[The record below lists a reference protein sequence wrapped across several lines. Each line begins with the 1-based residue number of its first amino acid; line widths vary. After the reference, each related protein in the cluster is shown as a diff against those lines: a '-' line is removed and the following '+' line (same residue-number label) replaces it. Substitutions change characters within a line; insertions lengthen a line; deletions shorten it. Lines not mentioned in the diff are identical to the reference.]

1 MRSAAGAAGLRALI
15 ATIPTPFR
23 DPFQRIAAICLGAQM
38 VHFGLTRWY
47 DLSGSS
53 LYQPANFIV
62 AGIMSALLLVWGLS
76 FARLK
81 SN

>member
-1 MRSAAGAAGLRALI
+1 VAAAGAAGLRSLI

-23 DPFQRIAAICLGAQM
+23 DPFQRIAAICIGAQM
-38 VHFGLTRWY
+38 VHFGLTRWH
-47 DLSGSS
+47 DLSGAS

-62 AGIMSALLLVWGLS
+62 AGIMSALLLVWALV

-81 SN
+81 AN

>member
-1 MRSAAGAAGLRALI
+1 MAAAGAAALRSLSSVI
-15 ATIPTPFR
+15 VTPYR
-23 DPFQRIAAICLGAQM
+23 DPFQRIAVICLGAQM
-38 VHFGLTRWY
+38 VHFGLTRWH

-62 AGIMSALLLVWGLS
+62 SGVMFALWLVWALV

-81 SN
+81 AN